1 MEISLPSKRKNAS
14 LLYEMIC
21 SLSSTLLR
29 DEKYWLHILSVV
41 DGFPARPYNGPDA
54 LYLVEREGHEKYEK
68 HEKHEEHLSFY
79 FINIPYCGGG

>member
-1 MEISLPSKRKNAS
+1 
-14 LLYEMIC
+14 MIC

-54 LYLVEREGHEKYEK
+54 LYLVERERHEK
-68 HEKHEEHLSFY
+68 HEKHEEHLSLY